1 MAQSGHATRNE
12 DARTTTESGTA
23 VAAAACE
30 TFVTSTWDLIVV
42 GAGFAGLSC
51 ARQAAERGLS
61 VLVIDQQSAPGKR
74 VRTTGILVQEA
85 QAEWAAPSPL
95 VREIR
100 HVRLYA
106 PSHRHVDLH
115 RDGYRFLATDTAG
128 LMGFLAD
135 ETRRA
140 GAEIRFGSPFVGA
153 TTANGAVVLKGHDAS
168 CRFLVGADGVRSHVA
183 RAMGLDRNTR
193 LLKGVERE
201 YEPADSDG
209 DCLHCF
215 VDGEQAPGYIGW
227 VVPGVGVTQVGLA
240 VNDSRKPDLPGFVER
255 IDARFGLRRRR
266 VLARRGGLIPI
277 NGLLQTTYGDRVLL
291 IGDAAGMV
299 SPLTAG
305 GIHNSYRFGKVA
317 AEAIAGYLDRGAPHP
332 GEVVKAAY
340 RARRWKHWARW
351 CYDNLPVPTCVEL
364 GLRAR
369 GLFVR
374 GAGKVFF
381 DPYAPAVRP

>member
-1 MAQSGHATRNE
+1 MAQCRAMHPG
-12 DARTTTESGTA
+12 
-23 VAAAACE
+23 
-30 TFVTSTWDLIVV
+30 TWDLIVV
-42 GAGFAGLSC
+42 GAGFAGLAC
-51 ARQAAERGLS
+51 AKRAAERGLS
-61 VLVIDQQSAPGKR
+61 VLVVDQQSSPGQH
-74 VRTTGILVQEA
+74 VRTTGILVKEA
-85 QAEWAAPSPL
+85 QAEWAAPPAL

-115 RDGYRFLATDTAG
+115 CDGYHFLATDTAE
-128 LMGFLAD
+128 LMAFLAD
-135 ETRRA
+135 EARDA

-153 TTANGAVVLKGHDAS
+153 TTMNGVVVLDGHDAA
-168 CRFLVGADGVRSHVA
+168 CRFLVGADGVHSRVA

-193 LLKGVERE
+193 LLKGIEHE
-201 YEPADSDG
+201 YEPTDSDG

-215 VDGEQAPGYIGW
+215 VDGRRAPGYIGW

-255 IDARFGLRRRR
+255 IDARFGLRKRP
-266 VLARRGGLIPI
+266 VLGKRGGMIPI
-277 NGLLQTTYGDRVLL
+277 NGLLQTIHADRVLL

-305 GIHNSYRFGKVA
+305 GIQNSYHFGKVA
-317 AEAIAGYLDRGAPHP
+317 GVAIADYLGRGGPHP

-340 RARRWKHWARW
+340 KTPRWKHWARW
-351 CYDNLPVPTCVEL
+351 CYDNLPVAAWMDL
-364 GLRAR
+364 GLRTG
-369 GLFVR
+369 GLFER

-381 DPYAPAVRP
+381 DRYARNLRP